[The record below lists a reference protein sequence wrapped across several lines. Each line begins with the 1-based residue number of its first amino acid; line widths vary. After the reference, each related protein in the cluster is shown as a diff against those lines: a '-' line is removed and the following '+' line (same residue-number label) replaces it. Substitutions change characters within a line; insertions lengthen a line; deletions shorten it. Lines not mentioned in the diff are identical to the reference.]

1 MTRRITVSAL
11 TPVCQETKDLQL
23 PNVSRVFSLSQDFG
37 CYTSCT
43 ATVAYSDLIVVSII
57 HFWMEYPGI
66 YV

>member
-1 MTRRITVSAL
+1 MTRRITVPTL
-11 TPVCQETKDLQL
+11 TPVCQEAEDLQL
-23 PNVSRVFSLSQDFG
+23 PDVSRVFSVPQDIG

-43 ATVAYSDLIVVSII
+43 ATIAHSDLIVVSIV

>member
-1 MTRRITVSAL
+1 MTRRITVSTL
-11 TPVCQETKDLQL
+11 TLVCQETKDLQL
-23 PNVSRVFSLSQDFG
+23 PNVSRVFSVPQDIE

-43 ATVAYSDLIVVSII
+43 ATIAHSDLIVVSTV